1 MLDAEVRI
9 GELMAATPKAANQY
23 ARDSGVTRKTDAL
36 KQAGFTG
43 SDEKIRQMAHRF
55 ETLAAHPEIVAQ
67 PRRCPPEPLFCLP
80 YVQAYKH
87 IGKDQAGHAGLH
99 RAAENRP

>member
-1 MLDAEVRI
+1 MRI

-67 PRRCPPEPLFCLP
+67 AQRKREP
-80 YVQAYKH
+80 Q
-87 IGKDQAGHAGLH
+87 GM
-99 RAAENRP
+99 RT